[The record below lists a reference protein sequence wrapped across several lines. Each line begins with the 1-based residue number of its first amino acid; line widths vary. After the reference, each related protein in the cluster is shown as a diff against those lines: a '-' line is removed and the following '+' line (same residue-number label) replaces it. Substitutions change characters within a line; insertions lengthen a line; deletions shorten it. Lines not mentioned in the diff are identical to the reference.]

1 MRPKKSLTYA
11 ILLVGSTTSVSA
23 QLSQGQANT
32 LETVSLVAMGL
43 SGAALVGL
51 TVMNYRDGSE
61 SVSKPEAASKLKSVQ
76 SYVTTQ
82 IEMGNTLPNETE
94 VIDEL
99 EEAADHVEEGK
110 YKKGMDELRD
120 IEDKL
125 GKEFD

>member
-1 MRPKKSLTYA
+1 MKREKFLTYSVLFA
-11 ILLVGSTTSVSA
+11 GFSSSTSA
-23 QLSQGQANT
+23 QLSQGQAST
-32 LETVSLVAMGL
+32 VETVSLAGMGL
-43 SGAALVGL
+43 SGLALVVL
-51 TVMNYRDGSE
+51 TVMNYRDSSE
-61 SVSKPEAASKLKSVQ
+61 SVSKPEAVSKLKSVQ

-110 YKKGMDELRD
+110 YEKGMEELRD